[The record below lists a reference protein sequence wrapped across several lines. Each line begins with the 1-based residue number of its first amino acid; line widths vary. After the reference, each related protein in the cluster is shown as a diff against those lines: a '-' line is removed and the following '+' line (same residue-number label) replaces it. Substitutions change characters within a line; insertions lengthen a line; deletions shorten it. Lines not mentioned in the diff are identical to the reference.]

1 MSIAEDIVSHKVFV
15 ENLDAFLLAG
25 LLREERRTPMP
36 DYGFSDEAAL
46 LDASRTLLRQRI
58 AQQQGAS
65 NAFTRA
71 AALGST
77 AGAAF
82 AGPLSRIGQIL
93 YLGAKPEGFEKPR
106 YGTPAYAMA
115 VKVGWITL
123 VEERAD
129 RLAQEQRR
137 ARALATC
144 HRPSWTNVIAEDEA
158 ASRPERCESRAYV
171 PCLSAALDDDPY
183 LTDGARRC
191 ARKLA
196 ELTYRR
202 NREGRSLDV
211 TVTYL
216 MAALKRS
223 RRTVQRYLRALERE
237 GYIAVHVI
245 ASKLSRMSVGL
256 EIKLCAR
263 LFAAHHKKRWP
274 PKAAQKP
281 VRAKPAK
288 PGAPRVSDNEINSFS
303 LSRFKSRATMFSVEA
318 WALRCA
324 EGVWRRVNPPCTG
337 SLWKHA
343 AT

>member
-1 MSIAEDIVSHKVFV
+1 MADCLF
-15 ENLDAFLLAG
+15 
-25 LLREERRTPMP
+25 R
-36 DYGFSDEAAL
+36 DETAL

-65 NAFTRA
+65 NAFARA
-71 AALGST
+71 ATLGGT

-82 AGPLSRIGQIL
+82 AGPFNRMGQIL

-123 VEERAD
+123 AEEKAD

-144 HRPSWTNVIAEDEA
+144 HRPAWANVIAEDEA
-158 ASRPERCESRAYV
+158 ASRRKYRESGAYV

-245 ASKLSRMSVGL
+245 ANKLSRMSVGL
-256 EIKLCAR
+256 EIRLCAR

-274 PKAAQKP
+274 PKAAQTS
-281 VRAKPAK
+281 ATATQAK
-288 PGAPRVSDNEINSFS
+288 PGAPRVSDKEIDSFS
-303 LSRFKSRATMFSVEA
+303 LSRFKGRTTMFSIEA
-318 WALRCA
+318 WALRCS
-324 EGVWRRVNPPCTG
+324 EGVWRRISPPRTG
-337 SLWKHA
+337 SLWKPA